1 MKAKDL
7 IKVLQSVDPE
17 SEVTMTLGRSEEYR
31 DACAKAELV
40 CGECLG
46 SLSIDKVEVHSGKG
60 STEVLADIVLEQ
72 YNLPYLEDEAGKFDM
87 MYTQTGL
94 I

>member
-17 SEVTMTLGRSEEYR
+17 SEVTMTLGRSDEYR
-31 DACAKAELV
+31 DTCAKAELV
-40 CGECLG
+40 CGECLEF
-46 SLSIDKVEVHSGKG
+46 LSIDKVEVHSSKG
-60 STEVLADIVLEQ
+60 STEVWADIVLEQ
-72 YNLPYLEDEAGKFDM
+72 YNLPYLEDEAGKFDEK
-87 MYTQTGL
+87 YEQTGL